1 MESNVPKGCFL
12 LHTRDYSKAW
22 LFRLL
27 IHGRNTRQ
35 SNPWW
40 ADGKE
45 EEEEQEQE
53 EQEEEDC
60 TDISCMLT
68 ERTHCH

>member
-1 MESNVPKGCFL
+1 M
-12 LHTRDYSKAW
+12 
-22 LFRLL
+22 
-27 IHGRNTRQ
+27 IHGRNTRE

-45 EEEEQEQE
+45 EEEE
-53 EQEEEDC
+53 EEEYC
-60 TDISCMLT
+60 TGVACILT